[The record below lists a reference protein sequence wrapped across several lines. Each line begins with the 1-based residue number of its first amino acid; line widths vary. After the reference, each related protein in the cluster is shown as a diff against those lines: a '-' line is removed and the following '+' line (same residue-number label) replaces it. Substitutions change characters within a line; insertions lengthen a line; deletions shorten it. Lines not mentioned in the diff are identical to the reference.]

1 MSITFNR
8 LTFLHPIPQLW
19 VETLIISLIAKKWLR
34 APRALSPHST
44 TQEAD
49 RINLQHKHLTC
60 NVRFLAVGTS
70 GFSSL
75 TYFIP
80 HRELDTQQNGIFHKC
95 HPQCQILEMT
105 ARFFWSAPAAFLPL
119 EKYLFTYPLK
129 IRLKIISSLKRILTL
144 QRESVTIPSA
154 KS

>member
-8 LTFLHPIPQLW
+8 LTFLHPIPQPW

-44 TQEAD
+44 TQETD

-70 GFSSL
+70 DFSSL

-80 HRELDTQQNGIFHKC
+80 HCELDTLAEWNF
-95 HPQCQILEMT
+95 P
-105 ARFFWSAPAAFLPL
+105 
-119 EKYLFTYPLK
+119 
-129 IRLKIISSLKRILTL
+129 
-144 QRESVTIPSA
+144 
-154 KS
+154 